1 MKRIALLLAF
11 TISIVSSYAQS
22 FEAAMPFTKS
32 IDTKDLYK
40 HLSILASDEYEG
52 RETGKEGQRK
62 ASAYIQNEFQK
73 MGLVAPSAAGYKQ
86 DIALAQKVLATRKLI
101 INHKEMII
109 GDEFSA
115 ITIHLK
121 T

>member
-1 MKRIALLLAF
+1 MKRIALFLAF
-11 TISIVSSYAQS
+11 AVSIVCSYAQS
-22 FEAAMPFTKS
+22 FDAAMPFTKS

-73 MGLVAPSAAGYKQ
+73 MGLVPPSAAGCLQHAVLLSLFRAWSFANKQ
-86 DIALAQKVLATRKLI
+86 KKCQTR
-101 INHKEMII
+101 
-109 GDEFSA
+109 
-115 ITIHLK
+115 
-121 T
+121 